1 MIDLKNVD
9 KVLQNVTGKDFLIA
23 ERQAR
28 QMGDQTA
35 SIVRTG
41 FSEGQQIRRAA
52 IGCSINTNTDI
63 EFFINEPL
71 SEFLEWLN
79 LVSALCESQR

>member
-1 MIDLKNVD
+1 MAMRI
-9 KVLQNVTGKDFLIA
+9 GKG
-23 ERQAR
+23 ERFF
-28 QMGDQTA
+28 
-35 SIVRTG
+35 IRTG

-71 SEFLEWLN
+71 SEFLDWLN

>member
-9 KVLQNVTGKDFLIA
+9 NVLQNVAGKDFLNA

-35 SIVRTG
+35 SIVL
-41 FSEGQQIRRAA
+41 SGQFQLF
-52 IGCSINTNTDI
+52 C
-63 EFFINEPL
+63 
-71 SEFLEWLN
+71 
-79 LVSALCESQR
+79 

>member
-9 KVLQNVTGKDFLIA
+9 NVLQNVTGKDFLNA

-35 SIVRTG
+35 SIVL
-41 FSEGQQIRRAA
+41 SGQFQA
-52 IGCSINTNTDI
+52 ILLANALKVPVEDI
-63 EFFINEPL
+63 EELPVAEFVQAL
-71 SEFLEWLN
+71 SKVNIFLFAQD
-79 LVSALCESQR
+79 SAKDSK

>member
-9 KVLQNVTGKDFLIA
+9 NVLQNVTGKDFLNA

-35 SIVRTG
+35 SIVL
-41 FSEGQQIRRAA
+41 SGQFQA
-52 IGCSINTNTDI
+52 ILLANALKVPVEDI
-63 EFFINEPL
+63 EELPV
-71 SEFLEWLN
+71 SEFVQALSKVNTFLFAQD
-79 LVSALCESQR
+79 SAKDSK

>member
-9 KVLQNVTGKDFLIA
+9 NVLQNVTGKDFLNA

-35 SIVRTG
+35 SIVLSSQFQTILLANALKVPV
-41 FSEGQQIRRAA
+41 E
-52 IGCSINTNTDI
+52 DI
-63 EFFINEPL
+63 EELPVAEFVQAL
-71 SEFLEWLN
+71 SKVNTFLFAQN
-79 LVSALCESQR
+79 SVKDSK